1 MVMETARET
10 DLIKRESKIVVN
22 RKEVTGSSASGSQR
36 KHGVGG
42 TKTSSFFDQS
52 S

>member
-22 RKEVTGSSASGSQR
+22 RKEVTGSSASGSKR

-42 TKTSSFFDQS
+42 YETIEFL
-52 S
+52 